1 MRGGVVWAWIMLNKI
16 VNITDD
22 VAAALQERIKEFG
35 SSGLRNIP
43 GENVEKA
50 RVEQLTFATRLD
62 DHGLLTREAVN
73 DAIGGLA
80 KYSHPEFSKMFE
92 DYKTARKLSLMG
104 NTVLQGTP
112 IKQLRTI

>member
-1 MRGGVVWAWIMLNKI
+1 MLHKI

-22 VAAALQERIKEFG
+22 VATALQEQITKFG
-35 SSGLRNIP
+35 KSGLRNIP

-50 RVEQLTFATRLD
+50 RVEQLTFATRLSE
-62 DHGLLTREAVN
+62 HGLLTKEAVN

-80 KYSHPEFSKMFE
+80 KCSHPEFSKMFE

-104 NTVLQGTP
+104 NGVMQQGTP
-112 IKQLRTI
+112 IEQLRVIWDATEE